1 MADEETKDNLYTL
14 PQSYVE
20 ELLADIERHIDI
32 VLCLIDDALSGDE
45 EMKCYISLLVEYANH
60 NFNMR
65 KVLYKE
71 IRDPHMFFNEQTGKE
86 EYVITQ
92 TSLLTLQ
99 ALVLGKHASRSE
111 LNSFG
116 FSLLLN

>member
-1 MADEETKDNLYTL
+1 MADEATKDNLYTL
-14 PQSYVE
+14 PQSYV
-20 ELLADIERHIDI
+20 
-32 VLCLIDDALSGDE
+32 VDE
-45 EMKCYISLLVEYANH
+45 WINITGVW
-60 NFNMR
+60 MR
-65 KVLYKE
+65 KELYKE

>member
-14 PQSYVE
+14 PQSYVQ
-20 ELLADIERHIDI
+20 ELLADIERHINI
-32 VLCLIDDALSGDE
+32 VLSLIDDALTNDE
-45 EMKCYISLLVEYANH
+45 EMKCYISLLIEYANH
-60 NFNMR
+60 NFNIK
-65 KVLYKE
+65 KVLEKE

-99 ALVLGKHASRSE
+99 ALVLGKHSCRTE

-116 FSLLLN
+116 FSMLLN

>member
-1 MADEETKDNLYTL
+1 MAEEQTKDNLYTL

-20 ELLADIERHIDI
+20 ELLLEIEKHIDI
-32 VLCLIDDALSGDE
+32 VLSLIDDALTNDE

-65 KVLYKE
+65 KVLHKE
-71 IRDPHMFFNEQTGKE
+71 IRDPHMFFNEQTGKD

-92 TSLLTLQ
+92 SSLLTLQ
-99 ALVLGKHASRSE
+99 ALVLGKHACRKE

-116 FSLLLN
+116 FSMMLN